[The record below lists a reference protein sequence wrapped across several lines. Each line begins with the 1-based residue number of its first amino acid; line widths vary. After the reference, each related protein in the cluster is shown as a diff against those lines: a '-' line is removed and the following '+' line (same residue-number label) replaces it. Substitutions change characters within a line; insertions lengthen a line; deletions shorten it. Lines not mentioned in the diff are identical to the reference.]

1 MQALLLA
8 KLAIENA
15 DEDFHEIL
23 KERTDL
29 FCQVV
34 VNELCNKKLTGIK
47 WDDLILR
54 VEWKNQIINYV
65 DSLSVRGSSM
75 IIDATVKH
83 PCKFDQTIIQSAITK
98 QSGWLTMKDIEKEIE
113 LHKDEFNKRYGKV
126 RAERLKQLHDF
137 QN

>member
-15 DEDFHEIL
+15 DEEFHELL

-34 VNELCNKKLTGIK
+34 INELCNKKLAGIK

-54 VEWKNQIINYV
+54 IEWKAQIVKYV
-65 DSLSVRGSSM
+65 DSLSVKGAET
-75 IIDATVKH
+75 IIDATVLF
-83 PCKFDQTIIQSAITK
+83 PCKFDKQVIQATISK
-98 QSGWLTMKDIEKEIE
+98 QSGWFSIKDIEAEIKA
-113 LHKDEFNKRYGKV
+113 HSADFNKRYSKV
-126 RAERLKQLHDF
+126 RSERLKALHDF